1 MGNDLF
7 NSSISELTRKAKIRA
22 GTLNPADEEKR
33 RIAQLQALQSVGS
46 LGSGSGGVIGG
57 TMSGAG
63 TGAAIGSAFAPGVG
77 TAIGAGLGALVG
89 GVGAGITGGKEDERE
104 RERMELEKRKM
115 DLYEKGQKLD
125 QFNTERKAGL
135 EGLEFL
141 ADNRSKA
148 IQRRNRS
155 LFANDLM
162 RVLG

>member
-1 MGNDLF
+1 MAKDLF
-7 NSSISELTRKAKIRA
+7 NYNPRELTRQAKIRA

-57 TMSGAG
+57 TMSGAS
-63 TGAAIGSAFAPGVG
+63 TGGVIGSLFSPAG
-77 TAIGAGLGALVG
+77 TAIGTGLGALVG
-89 GVGAGITGGKEDERE
+89 GVGAGITGGKEDERKRAE
-104 RERMELEKRKM
+104 HELEKRKM
-115 DLYEKGQKLD
+115 DYFEKGQKLD

-141 ADNRSKA
+141 ADSRSKA